1 MRWALCALLFP
12 CLVLAQ
18 SNPTC
23 GNGTQD
29 VGERC
34 DDGNTIDGDGCSSA
48 CVPEFCGDK
57 IVNKKGE
64 ECDDGNVFPDDGCN
78 ECKKAAVVAESS
90 EEEPATR
97 ILITPEEAFRRS
109 LVTTLFLTPGL
120 GLIYG
125 PSMGHFAAGETGR
138 GFGMSFLRAALV
150 VSPLLITRLTI
161 NADPELNVN
170 PKTGPILLS
179 INALVLTTLVA
190 IDLLDGPHAI
200 ERAKKKQ

>member
-1 MRWALCALLFP
+1 MRCLLILLLCLPAFAW
-12 CLVLAQ
+12 AQ
-18 SNPTC
+18 SSPTC

-34 DDGNTIDGDGCSSA
+34 DDGNNIDGDGCSAA
-48 CVPEFCGDK
+48 CIPEYCGDK

-78 ECKKAAVVAESS
+78 ECKKAVVVADSS
-90 EEEPATR
+90 EEEPTVK

-120 GLIYG
+120 GVIYG
-125 PSMGHFAAGETGR
+125 PSVGHFAAGETGR

-150 VSPLLITRLTI
+150 GGSIVIARTTLKDNAKAGIVLISLD
-161 NADPELNVN
+161 N
-170 PKTGPILLS
+170 ILL
-179 INALVLTTLVA
+179 ATLVA
-190 IDLLDGPHAI
+190 VDLLDGPHAI
-200 ERAKKKQ
+200 ERAKKK